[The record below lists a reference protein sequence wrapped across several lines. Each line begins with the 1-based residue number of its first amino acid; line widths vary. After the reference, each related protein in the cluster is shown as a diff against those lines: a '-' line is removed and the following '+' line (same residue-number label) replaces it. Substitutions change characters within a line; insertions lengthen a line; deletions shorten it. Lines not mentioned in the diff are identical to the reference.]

1 MKNILGY
8 LNQSEWVYS
17 LNIGNIMQISPLTLQ
32 DFMSHSAIQ
41 LELSREFILE
51 KMCFLSVSYF
61 CMGTE
66 YRFLHQLKEKI
77 NDQTFER
84 RDSEYWHG
92 KAVEMAITF
101 LPSESPLVSHI
112 LMSYEKHHSPSNMVI
127 PENESQDKFIRIV
140 RQSYGIDSC
149 RLQPIIRHH
158 PDGEYRVP
166 RLDQPYINWHKLFKT
181 EEYMKMLRQQPKKQ
195 MAQGANMNSRQLKE
209 IQQQLV
215 AQNKFRSNQNNFTQR
230 IQTNN
235 EDLHK

>member
-32 DFMSHSAIQ
+32 DFLSQTAIQ

-77 NDQTFER
+77 QDQTFER
-84 RDSEYWHG
+84 KDSEYWHG
-92 KAVEMAITF
+92 KAVEMAISF

-127 PENESQDKFIRIV
+127 PENENQDKYVRIIRQIN
-140 RQSYGIDSC
+140 GIDSC

-158 PDGEYRVP
+158 PDGEYRV
-166 RLDQPYINWHKLFKT
+166 QKVEYQKINWHKIFKT
-181 EEYMKMLRQQPKKQ
+181 EEYIKSLRLIKQKNLPFNVNTNQPQQVKIQSKK
-195 MAQGANMNSRQLKE
+195 
-209 IQQQLV
+209 
-215 AQNKFRSNQNNFTQR
+215 
-230 IQTNN
+230 
-235 EDLHK
+235 

>member
-32 DFMSHSAIQ
+32 DFLSHTALQ

-51 KMCFLSVSYF
+51 KMCFLAVSYF

-77 NDQTFER
+77 QDQYFDR
-84 RDSEYWHG
+84 KDSEYWHG
-92 KAVEMAITF
+92 KAVEMAISF

-127 PENESQDKFIRIV
+127 PENENQDKYVRIIRQIN
-140 RQSYGIDSC
+140 GIDSC

-158 PDGEYRVP
+158 PDGEYRV
-166 RLDQPYINWHKLFKT
+166 
-181 EEYMKMLRQQPKKQ
+181 
-195 MAQGANMNSRQLKE
+195 
-209 IQQQLV
+209 
-215 AQNKFRSNQNNFTQR
+215 
-230 IQTNN
+230 
-235 EDLHK
+235 